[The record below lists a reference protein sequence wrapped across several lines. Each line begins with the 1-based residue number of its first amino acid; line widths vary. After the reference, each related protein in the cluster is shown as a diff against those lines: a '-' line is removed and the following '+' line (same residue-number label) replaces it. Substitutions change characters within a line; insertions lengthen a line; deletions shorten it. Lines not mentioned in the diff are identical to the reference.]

1 MTRLARNDLEVS
13 VKEKLPVCP
22 PPPGV
27 RKMEHPA
34 ANQAGEMGVESMRFS
49 ILKMEIA
56 IKRSWEWRSK
66 VRAQL
71 DGFPKGVGS

>member
-1 MTRLARNDLEVS
+1 
-13 VKEKLPVCP
+13 
-22 PPPGV
+22 
-27 RKMEHPA
+27 MEHPA

-56 IKRSWEWRSK
+56 IKRSCEWRSK
-66 VRAQL
+66 IRAQL